1 MSENDIF
8 RYQSA
13 DALIEQICKIADLDS
28 RSSRIKE
35 EGGISKLIGIFNQ
48 TASLVRD
55 SAEPILA
62 DVTEAVS
69 IINSLVKRTEN
80 NVNKFKNLSSKAS
93 KFLLAGLSKATALS
107 GVVAKGLFS
116 LVKSF
121 FKK

>member
-1 MSENDIF
+1 MDTASLYQGLTFLAWTSVVFLVVIGIF
-8 RYQSA
+8 LA
-13 DALIEQICKIADLDS
+13 KVLFDL
-28 RSSRIKE
+28 
-35 EGGISKLIGIFNQ
+35 SKLIGIFNQ

-93 KFLLAGLSKATALS
+93 KFLLTGLSKATALS